1 MPLNKNLT
9 FDAIDNFTENLK
21 IKDFDIDSLLQ
32 NAKSYEEALE
42 LIEKSLQGED
52 LEMAEALLAQALI
65 NAQIYGAS
73 NG

>member
-1 MPLNKNLT
+1 MNKNLT

-52 LEMAEALLAQALI
+52 LEIAEALLAEALI